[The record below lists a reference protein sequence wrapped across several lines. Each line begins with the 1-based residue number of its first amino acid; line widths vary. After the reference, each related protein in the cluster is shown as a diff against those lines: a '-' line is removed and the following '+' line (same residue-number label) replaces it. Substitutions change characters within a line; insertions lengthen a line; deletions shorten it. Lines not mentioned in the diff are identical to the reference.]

1 MKNYLA
7 VLDFNHLENPI
18 FLKSFAQSLSNH
30 GIRKGIIIH
39 GDSEYTDRLMQT
51 GMMREDARKRAVM
64 DLNRRLITLFADHGV
79 SAIGMNGFQ
88 KELISKNNDDLII
101 NRASLEKLPQSP
113 VLLISSLVS
122 GSDSKEPVYV
132 PPFELAKQLIHQLD
146 NHILTMFSQSEYA
159 EVFTQRVDK
168 SRYQWET
175 LDPEFLD
182 KHLSD
187 EQRSLG
193 VETILTTSLGF
204 AEWPEPKN
212 STVIR

>member
-30 GIRKGIIIH
+30 GVRKGIIIH

-79 SAIGMNGFQ
+79 PAIGLNGFQ
-88 KELISKNNDDLII
+88 KELISKKNDDLII
-101 NRASLEKLPQSP
+101 NHPSLEELPQAP
-113 VLLISSLVS
+113 ILLISSLIAS
-122 GSDSKEPVYV
+122 FDRKEPIYIS
-132 PPFELAKQLIHQLD
+132 PFQLAIQLVKQLD
-146 NHILTMFSQSEYA
+146 NYILTIFSQSEYA
-159 EVFTQRVDK
+159 EVFTQRTDK
-168 SRYQWET
+168 SSYMWEN
-175 LDPEFLD
+175 LDTKFLE
-182 KHLSD
+182 KHLSE

-193 VETILTTSLGF
+193 VEAILTTSLGF
-204 AEWPEPKN
+204 AEWPNPKN
-212 STVIR
+212 STLIH